1 MEYVENI
8 QPTKA
13 KKGSKSDSKEN
24 PSNQKW
30 AVLSISSIPLVMTLG
45 NSMLIPVLPVME
57 NEIGISPFQS
67 SMIITIYSIVAILL
81 IPLAGF
87 LSDHIGR
94 KKVIIPSLIITAIGG
109 LISAWA
115 GWKMDNPYS
124 IILIG
129 RALQGVGAAGAFPI
143 VLPLVGDM
151 FKTDEEVSSS
161 LGLIETS
168 NTLGKVLSPILG
180 SFLAGFVWFIPFFS
194 IPIFC
199 LVSILLMW
207 FLVKTP
213 NKRQEPIPFKTFI
226 NNIKDTFKNNWKW
239 LYAVF
244 IIGIILM
251 LVLFAVLFYLS
262 DTFEKVYD
270 IKGVKKG
277 LFLAIPL
284 GALCLASY
292 ITGKFIK
299 ENKVLMKWITFSGIV
314 LLAVSIVMLS
324 FSKAMWLM
332 LTLFVLSGIGIG
344 VGLPCLDAFITSG
357 ISKEE
362 RGTVS
367 SIYSSMRFIGV
378 AAGPPIMALMMKYT
392 ENSLFYILGGLS
404 AIAAIA
410 TFIAIKPGKKEAIE
424 IVFKPNIKAL
434 CYTFCS

>member
-1 MEYVENI
+1 MDYIEKI
-8 QPTKA
+8 QPSKA
-13 KKGSKSDSKEN
+13 KKRTKGNSKNK

-45 NSMLIPVLPVME
+45 NSMLIPVLPAME
-57 NEIGISPFQS
+57 RELEISPFQS

-115 GWKMDNPYS
+115 GWKMDNPYW

-143 VLPLVGDM
+143 VMPLVGDM

-180 SFLAGFVWFIPFFS
+180 AFLAGFFWFIPFFS

-199 LVSILLMW
+199 LVSILLMF

-213 NKRQEPIPFKTFI
+213 NKEEEPIPFKIFWDD
-226 NNIKDTFKNNWKW
+226 IKDTFKQNWKW

-244 IIGIILM
+244 MIGIILM
-251 LVLFAVLFYLS
+251 FVLFAVLFYLS
-262 DTFEKVYD
+262 DTLEKVYD
-270 IKGVKKG
+270 VTDVKKG
-277 LFLAIPL
+277 LLLAIPL
-284 GALCLASY
+284 GGLCLASY
-292 ITGKFIK
+292 ITGKLIK
-299 ENKVLMKWITFSGIV
+299 ENKVLMKWVTFGGIV
-314 LLAVSIVMLS
+314 LLAVSIAALT
-324 FSKAMWLM
+324 FSNAMWFLII
-332 LTLFVLSGIGIG
+332 LFLISGIGIG

-357 ISKEE
+357 IEKQE

-378 AAGPPIMALMMKYT
+378 AAGPPIMALMMRYT
-392 ENSLFYILGGLS
+392 ENAIFYLLSGLS
-404 AIAAIA
+404 IMAAIA
-410 TFIAIKPGKKEAIE
+410 TFFAIKPEKE
-424 IVFKPNIKAL
+424 KSKSN
-434 CYTFCS
+434 